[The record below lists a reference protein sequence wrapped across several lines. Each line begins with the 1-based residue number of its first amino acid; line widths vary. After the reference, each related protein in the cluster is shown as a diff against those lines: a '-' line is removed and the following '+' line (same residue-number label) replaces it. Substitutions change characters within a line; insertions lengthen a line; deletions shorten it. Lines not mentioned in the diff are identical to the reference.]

1 MWCNAGALAVDFGKA
16 VQQVSQVAFFSVFI
30 FAMVRIDVLAEQI
43 DFQAAFAG
51 QSTSLLQNVFNR
63 ARIFGSPGIGN
74 DAVGTEIVAAFLNG
88 QKSAGA
94 GAVILGQK
102 VKFGFGRKFGI
113 DDCLAFLPP
122 DPFKNFGRRWYVSGP
137 VAKSTKGARLAICSS
152 SA

>member
-1 MWCNAGALAVDFGKA
+1 
-16 VQQVSQVAFFSVFI
+16 
-30 FAMVRIDVLAEQI
+30 MVRIDVLAEQI

-122 DPFKNFGRRWYVSGP
+122 DPFKNFGQAVVCQRAGGKINKRSPFGDLLVLGLNNATDYADNHVFAGSKAFFADEVEP
-137 VAKSTKGARLAICSS
+137 PQV
-152 SA
+152 